1 MLIRTPS
8 TAAAA
13 ACLACFAFL
22 PLGLAPA
29 IAAPIQSAFRPAP
42 VAVEVGDERGRV
54 LRLQSLSAAEQG
66 SVERLRR
73 TMEGLSQQEA
83 ARGRIPIDIHCTR
96 PPLRCVIT
104 IGYQAAVGQTFEFNR
119 NRDVQTVR
127 PTDDSPPR

>member
-1 MLIRTPS
+1 MVMKALS
-8 TAAAA
+8 TAVTIT
-13 ACLACFAFL
+13 CLAGLSFS

-42 VAVEVGDERGRV
+42 VAVEVGDERGRA
-54 LRLQSLSAAEQG
+54 LRLQSLSVAEQG

-73 TMEGLSQQEA
+73 AMEGLSQQEA

-104 IGYQAAVGQTFEFNR
+104 IGYQAAEVQTFEFNR
-119 NRDVQTVR
+119 NRDFQSVR
-127 PTDDSPPR
+127 PD